1 MTDALNVAQICPET
15 YALGPGKRFVVW
27 VQGCPF
33 DCAGCIAPD
42 WIPIREAQIVPVRE
56 LVERILAT
64 EDLEGITISGGEP
77 MLQAD
82 CLARLLSEVRT
93 VRPDLSAI
101 AFSGFKLEQLKRKAI
116 TDPGIARLLGQLDVL
131 IDGLYRQEHDDGRGL
146 RGSLNQRTHFL
157 TDRYKHLT
165 EEFENGNRDL
175 EIHLLSD
182 GLLLVGL
189 PTQGAMRTMH
199 SIVNRL
205 EPPGVARSKR
215 RVLSRDGK
223 D

>member
-1 MTDALNVAQICPET
+1 MTEALNIAQICPET

-56 LVERILAT
+56 LVDRILAT

-77 MLQAD
+77 MLQAS

-116 TDPGIARLLGQLDVL
+116 TDASIASLLGQLDVL
-131 IDGLYRQEHDDGRGL
+131 IDGLYRQELDNGRGL
-146 RGSLNQRTHFL
+146 RGSPNQRTHFL
-157 TDRYKHLT
+157 TDRYKHLVG
-165 EEFENGNRDL
+165 EFENGDRNP
-175 EIHLLSD
+175 EIHLLTE
-182 GLLLVGL
+182 GLLLVGI
-189 PTQGAMRTMH
+189 PTQGALRTMH
-199 SIVNRL
+199 SLVNGL
-205 EPPGVARSKR
+205 ERSGVASVQRASSKP
-215 RVLSRDGK
+215 
-223 D
+223 